1 MYSIDCD
8 GWLRAAVPWR
18 STNFDSRSAGVD
30 VELLVIHNIS
40 LPAGNFGGPFIHEL
54 FANCLNCEQHHSFS
68 DLLGLRVSSH
78 LLIDRCGG
86 ISQFVSFN
94 DRAWHAGVSQFHG
107 RDKCNDFSIGIELEG
122 CDDKA
127 YTAAQYRELVEV
139 SKTLQAHYPRIIMD
153 NIVGHCDIA
162 PGRKTDPGAAF
173 DWSYYKNALE

>member
-18 STNFDSRSAGVD
+18 STNFDSRPAGVD
-30 VELLVIHNIS
+30 VDVLVIHNIS
-40 LPAGNFGGPFIHEL
+40 LPAGRFGGPFIHEL
-54 FANCLNCEQHHSFS
+54 FANSLNCEQHSSFS
-68 DLLGLRVSSH
+68 DLRGLRVSSH

-94 DRAWHAGVSQFHG
+94 DRAWHAGVSQFRG
-107 RDKCNDFSIGIELEG
+107 RDNCNNFSIGIELEG

-127 YTAAQYRELVEV
+127 YTAAQYRELVAV
-139 SKTLQAHYPRIIMD
+139 THTLQSRYQQLTRD

-173 DWSYYKNALE
+173 DWTHYKKALV